1 MALAER
7 RAEVVWHGELM
18 KGNGQLTLQS
28 SGALTA
34 APVTWASRTENADG
48 RTSPEEMLAAA
59 HAECYAMGL
68 SATLARGG
76 SPPERLD
83 VTAVASIDR
92 KPEGGI
98 KITSVALN
106 VRGRVPGIDQQAFQE
121 AAEKAEQGCPVSN
134 ALRNNV
140 EISLNAQLEG

>member
-7 RAEVVWHGELM
+7 RAEVIWNGELI
-18 KGNGQLTLQS
+18 KGNGRVTLQS
-28 SGALTA
+28 SGALTN

-48 RTSPEEMLAAA
+48 KTSPEELLAAA

-68 SATLARGG
+68 SAGLTRGG
-76 SPPERLD
+76 NPPESLD

-98 KITSVALN
+98 KVTSIALS
-106 VRGRVPGIDQQAFQE
+106 VRGRVPGIDQHAFEQAAQ
-121 AAEKAEQGCPVSN
+121 AAEQGCPISN

-140 EISLNAQLEG
+140 QINLSAQLE